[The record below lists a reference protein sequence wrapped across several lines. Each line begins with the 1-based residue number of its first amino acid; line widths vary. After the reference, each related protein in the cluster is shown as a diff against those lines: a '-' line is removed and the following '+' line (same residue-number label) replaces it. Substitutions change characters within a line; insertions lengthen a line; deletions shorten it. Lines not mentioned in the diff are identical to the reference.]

1 MSLSTPPATYTSPTS
16 STTSSGKSTLKA
28 KPYPLQIPTF
38 HAQSGR
44 ARHAVQLLWAQ
55 QECGYFDVEIG
66 YYNLLVKQ
74 MYGQGNFAHQF
85 GSDPHNFMQ
94 PIQQRPPRPLTVP
107 PGLPRPA
114 QLGPHVYPHAPPFQG
129 PTLPVP
135 PSGMLS
141 SGQSYLTPPPPPP
154 PPPPQQV
161 QGSTQLAHSY
171 STGQQNSPW
180 SHNVHHIPPRLAAPR
195 VLNPPRTPPQ
205 GQALYRGPVP
215 PQPANSQG
223 LPLPPPPPPPPN
235 STFFT
240 PNPFGN
246 LVQSAQRDSHMPLM
260 VLPAPPPPPSS
271 PPKSPPLP
279 PFSPP
284 PTSSAPC
291 SGTPSLASL
300 PAATVLPHH
309 SQSGPGSTK
318 ASSFN
323 VMAFVD
329 NNRESAPDQLD
340 NDAQRHDDPSN
351 RSLPSGGNLNLDL
364 TPPPLK
370 PTDEKIARKIE
381 VLCQY
386 ISKNGPGFE
395 DMTRQ
400 NELGNPEFQ
409 FLFGG
414 ERGSEAAAGHEYF
427 LWMKK
432 KYSLASRLHERQ
444 QHSDSSWGPSGVD
457 SSLQLN
463 SAMDAELPPSPAD
476 SDMDMEVHLF
486 SVFFVLEDFSTSFS
500 LSMKSVRNVF
510 EDANCAEPGT
520 GFTGSQ
526 NDITQPE
533 EEHKVY
539 KLLATPNQE
548 SVIKSD
554 CLDTEKQLHS
564 PQNASER
571 SPGKCAIVGAVEQ
584 GEGPHVSLENDH
596 YPVGA
601 AISPLHPNIDGSS
614 IYPHKNMGQAIASEA
629 LAGMSSEK
637 APSQLIKGASPFR
650 LLQDYASDDSSEN
663 DDKPCLEDVI
673 PARATALPLV
683 KTDVDGH
690 AGSDFR
696 TDLGSKDPSDSEHGL
711 GPIPKSAVKCTLGL
725 PSESLHSS
733 IGLQSSVRKTDSI
746 SIPIGLG
753 ELVEDNHGNQSH
765 DSDTSHKAFEV
776 ENASEGGIVPAPS
789 ERGRSQKE
797 DLKYKSNR
805 SKVDEFGRLVR
816 ENASDSDSD
825 DNRYTRRHG
834 KRGRSWSRSRS
845 PVVRRRRS
853 PWRRKEKRSRS
864 RSWSP
869 KRRRSRSKSPPVR
882 RGGEFGGDRTR
893 RDNVQL
899 QPCLDYQRGKC
910 YRGALC
916 RYLHHDSGKSDGAR
930 RQRSKVEYRD
940 VPPSSKNSEVP
951 DYEHDKAKSEATR
964 LHDQKDL
971 VVSPRNAGQSVT
983 LHQDREPKVLSVAES
998 ERARELIAQLQHTQ
1012 DMREGLVE
1020 ATFHLPENG
1029 SSFPA
1034 TLVTDADVENLPS
1047 DTSAA
1052 GPSSFNNLVS
1062 QQSQATLTGLVDQ
1075 NADRQ
1080 NQISSVHPY
1089 PGMGSSSMQ
1098 DSSESLGVK
1107 ELFPH
1112 VSHPVASVSHSTNP
1126 PLPPL
1131 LPEDYKTMPPTTN
1144 YPSFSSAGYPP
1155 YQHSL
1160 PYQHTHFSVP
1170 PNPSWNPLPPPPP
1183 RPPYANVIVN
1193 ATSTQ
1198 HGVPSSEHQQNQ
1210 LPPRNEF
1217 PLQTLVSPC
1226 SSEMQT
1232 RSQFGEFHN
1241 RSYPL
1246 MQASGGPLSNMEDF
1260 KSRTLSVSNPVT
1272 QQFGRPGPA
1281 QGLIS
1286 SNSFDQGSLHP
1297 HPLPFSRDSPARRT
1311 ESFSGEA
1318 LLPAQFPYFQQ
1329 PSHGFQRPAA
1339 DSVSRYPSDFLDRNQ
1354 SVDLADF
1361 GGSRISK
1368 HYNPY
1373 ASTFDQ
1379 PLSSKYSLNAVNQ
1392 EKDTAHGIKYD
1403 APSNS
1408 SHAAVDGQAIGNI
1421 GSRNSTFSPKSA
1433 QYDPLFDS
1441 IEPSSNSLR
1450 KSDRRQKHE
1459 ITDESDAL
1467 LRISGSNVALD
1478 VEENNKKKEAG
1489 AVVVTISPDN
1499 DEFGETA
1506 DAEVGVVE
1514 NGSPSD
1520 PIDMADLAA
1529 GDIEIDQVRSPG
1541 RSKKS
1546 KDSRSTKLFKVALAD
1561 FVKEV
1566 LKPSWRQGN
1575 MSKEAFKT
1583 IVKKTVDKV
1592 SGAMKSHQVPKS
1604 QAKIDHYIDSSQR
1617 KLTKL
1622 VMVNLLFSFHFVSYG
1637 ILILHCRGVLCV
1649 TEI

>member
-1 MSLSTPPATYTSPTS
+1 M
-16 STTSSGKSTLKA
+16 
-28 KPYPLQIPTF
+28 F
-38 HAQSGR
+38 
-44 ARHAVQLLWAQ
+44 
-55 QECGYFDVEIG
+55 
-66 YYNLLVKQ
+66 
-74 MYGQGNFAHQF
+74 GQGNFSHQF

-94 PIQQRPPRPLTVP
+94 PIQRRPRRPPTVP
-107 PGLPRPA
+107 PGPPRPA
-114 QLGPHVYPHAPPFQG
+114 QLGPHVYPHAPPFPG

-154 PPPPQQV
+154 QQV
-161 QGSTQLAHSY
+161 QGSVQLAHSY

-180 SHNVHHIPPRLAAPR
+180 SHNVHHIPPPLAAPR
-195 VLNPPRTPPQ
+195 VLNPPPTPPQ

-223 LPLPPPPPPPPN
+223 LPLPLPPPPPPPPPPN
-235 STFFT
+235 STFFA

-246 LVQSAQRDSHMPLM
+246 LVKSAQRDSHMPLM
-260 VLPAPPPPPSS
+260 VLPPPPPPPSS

-291 SGTPSLASL
+291 SGTPSMASL

-309 SQSGPGSTK
+309 SQSGPSSTK

-340 NDAQRHDDPSN
+340 NEAQRHDDPSN
-351 RSLPSGGNLNLDL
+351 RSLPSWGKLHLDL
-364 TPPPLK
+364 PPPPLK

-414 ERGSEAAAGHEYF
+414 KPGSEAAAAYEYF

-444 QHSDSSWGPSGVD
+444 QHSDSSWGPSGVN

-463 SAMDAELPPSPAD
+463 SVMDAELPPSPAD
-476 SDMDMEVHLF
+476 SDMDME
-486 SVFFVLEDFSTSFS
+486 D
-500 LSMKSVRNVF
+500 
-510 EDANCAEPGT
+510 
-520 GFTGSQ
+520 
-526 NDITQPE
+526 DITHPE
-533 EEHKVY
+533 EEQKVY

-554 CLDTEKQLHS
+554 CVDTEKQLHS
-564 PQNASER
+564 PQNVSER
-571 SPGKCAIVGAVEQ
+571 SPAKCAISEAVEQ
-584 GEGPHVSLENDH
+584 GEGPHVSLEDDH

-629 LAGMSSEK
+629 LGGMSSEK

-696 TDLGSKDPSDSEHGL
+696 TDLGSIDPSDSEHGL
-711 GPIPKSAVKCTLGL
+711 GPGPIPKFAVKCAQGL

-753 ELVEDNHGNQSH
+753 ELVDDNHGNQSH
-765 DSDTSHKAFEV
+765 DSDTSRKAFEV

-789 ERGRSQKE
+789 ESGRSQKE

-816 ENASDSDSD
+816 ENASDSDSN
-825 DNRYTRRHG
+825 DNRYTRRHV

-845 PVVRRRRS
+845 PVVRRRS

-893 RDNVQL
+893 RDYVQL

-910 YRGALC
+910 YDGALC

-930 RQRSKVEYRD
+930 RQRGKVEYRE

-951 DYEHDKAKSEATR
+951 EYEHDKAKGEVTR

-971 VVSPRNAGQSVT
+971 VVSPRNGGQSVT
-983 LHQDREPKVLSVAES
+983 LHQSREPKVLSVAES
-998 ERARELIAQLQHTQ
+998 ERARELIIQLQHTQ
-1012 DMREGLVE
+1012 DMREELVE

-1034 TLVTDADVENLPS
+1034 TLVTDADVENLPC

-1052 GPSSFNNLVS
+1052 GPSAFNNSVS
-1062 QQSQATLTGLVDQ
+1062 QQSQATPTGLVDQ

-1089 PGMGSSSMQ
+1089 PVMGSSSMQ

-1112 VSHPVASVSHSTNP
+1112 ISHPVASVSHGTNT

-1155 YQHSL
+1155 YQYSL
-1160 PYQHTHFSVP
+1160 PYQHPHFSVP

-1183 RPPYANVIVN
+1183 RPPYANVTVN

-1198 HGVPSSEHQQNQ
+1198 HGLPSLEHQQNQ

-1217 PLQTLVSPC
+1217 PSQTLVRPC
-1226 SSEMQT
+1226 PSEMQT

-1260 KSRTLSVSNPVT
+1260 KSRTLSMSNPVT
-1272 QQFGRPGPA
+1272 QQFGRRGPA

-1286 SNSFDQGSLHP
+1286 SNSSDQSSMHP

-1329 PSHGFQRPAA
+1329 PSHSFQRPAA

-1354 SVDLADF
+1354 SVDLAMF
-1361 GGSRISK
+1361 GGSRILK
-1368 HYNPY
+1368 LYNPY

-1392 EKDTAHGIKYD
+1392 EKDTGHGIKYD
-1403 APSNS
+1403 APSKS
-1408 SHAAVDGQAIGNI
+1408 SHATVDGQAVGNI

-1441 IEPSSNSLR
+1441 IEPSSNLLR
-1450 KSDRRQKHE
+1450 KSDCRQKHE
-1459 ITDESDAL
+1459 ITDESDVL
-1467 LRISGSNVALD
+1467 LRIGGSNLALD

-1529 GDIEIDQVRSPG
+1529 GDIEIDQVKSPG

-1546 KDSRSTKLFKVALAD
+1546 KDSRSMKLFKVALAD

-1604 QAKIDHYIDSSQR
+1604 QAKINHYIDSSQR

-1622 VMVNLLFSFHFVSYG
+1622 VMVNLLFSFSFCFSWLSDPALSRSLVCY
-1637 ILILHCRGVLCV
+1637 
-1649 TEI
+1649 